1 MMSCFHPEGLQDL
14 ALAGWKL
21 CGLSCSVAEKKHW
34 EAGSKLVVQE
44 IHMDGSEEPE
54 VRGKASNLK
63 HAVKEAQLAQFTR
76 FQKYIRK
83 KKSLYF
89 VVKWWCSSKGWRK
102 WYLILIYFDLFCP
115 LILVLVLAPEKYILA
130 PSTRPNWWKRDIFS
144 CVFTLTSA
152 MALWLFTSQFA
163 FVAFVAFVGAGL
175 CVLLL
180 WRLSMPNTFFWWFSL
195 CDLQTWW
202 RAVSFLRLRPPGH
215 HRIS

>member
-34 EAGSKLVVQE
+34 EAGSKLVFQE

-83 KKSLYF
+83 KLIIF
-89 VVKWWCSSKGWRK
+89 CGEVVVFKQGLEEMVS
-102 WYLILIYFDLFCP
+102 YFDLFCP
-115 LILVLVLAPEKYILA
+115 LVLVLVL
-130 PSTRPNWWKRDIFS
+130 
-144 CVFTLTSA
+144 
-152 MALWLFTSQFA
+152 
-163 FVAFVAFVGAGL
+163 
-175 CVLLL
+175 
-180 WRLSMPNTFFWWFSL
+180 
-195 CDLQTWW
+195 
-202 RAVSFLRLRPPGH
+202 LRKS
-215 HRIS
+215 IY